1 MQPPESAWE
10 CAGNV
15 RNGQSSGLKIN
26 FKRKKKKMSFSS
38 IKIYQKH
45 DSIREKDKR
54 GISEL
59 VVCPGF
65 PRSNGALGP
74 GQSSTCDLRLPTAL
88 QGLGAE

>member
-1 MQPPESAWE
+1 MLEMAK
-10 CAGNV
+10 AV
-15 RNGQSSGLKIN
+15 ALRLILKE
-26 FKRKKKKMSFSS
+26 KKKMSFSS

-65 PRSNGALGP
+65 PRSNRALGP

>member
-1 MQPPESAWE
+1 MQAPESAWE

-26 FKRKKKKMSFSS
+26 FKRKKKKSFSS

-45 DSIREKDKR
+45 DGIREKDKR

-74 GQSSTCDLRLPTAL
+74 GQPSTCDLRLPTAL